1 MYSIRVYRRHGPLP
15 REIVRDLLAITRAL
29 HRAELGVGAPN
40 ADPPNA
46 SPPGSAPPPEVSAR
60 LARLEE
66 IGHMLR
72 QALELSRVE
81 PNTLGH
87 RAAWS
92 WADKGTTALGDFVAT
107 TDAKL
112 GPVVRAAADKLKAG

>member
-1 MYSIRVYRRHGPLP
+1 MP
-15 REIVRDLLAITRAL
+15 RDVVRNLLAITRAL
-29 HRAELGVGAPN
+29 YRVELGATETE
-40 ADPPNA
+40 AA
-46 SPPGSAPPPEVSAR
+46 TR

-81 PNTLGH
+81 PDTIEH

-92 WADKGTTALGDFVAT
+92 WADRGTTALGDLVAT

-112 GPVVRAAADKLKAG
+112 GPVVRAAADKLKTSQCLQRDSLDDDRLCS